1 LRGSR
6 LSIGQFNYCPLNPHS
21 LRVGTIIKTYTVK
34 QMSNLTNETL
44 LEQLYDEAW
53 IDYAVKHNLTQ
64 DQLDAI
70 DQDSELGYLPEI
82 ADEAQRR
89 FEELCQ

>member
-1 LRGSR
+1 
-6 LSIGQFNYCPLNPHS
+6 
-21 LRVGTIIKTYTVK
+21 
-34 QMSNLTNETL
+34 MSNINNESL
-44 LEQLYDEAW
+44 LETCYEEAW
-53 IDYAVKHNLTQ
+53 VDYAKTNNLTF

-70 DQDSELGYLPEI
+70 DQDSELGYLPVI